1 MLFDVLTVSFA
12 LHLLVGDFALALPS
26 SPRSPSSP
34 SRSLHIPLL
43 RRAVPQRNDTELGL
57 WAKQQKQSL
66 ESKYGGSSTTKRSS
80 GTNLLVNQ
88 NVDSSYY
95 GSIAV
100 GTPPVAYDVV
110 LDSGSADLWL
120 VDSQCTTN
128 CNGFPPYNPSS
139 SSSFTNA
146 SKPFAITYGSGQ
158 ASGYLAQDVVQMA
171 GFQVQ
176 NQSLG
181 LCDQI
186 SDGLL
191 IQPVSGL
198 MGLGW
203 QALSS
208 SGAKPFWQALYESNV
223 LDQPLMAFYLTRFQN
238 VTGAKTQEPGGVF
251 TLGSTNTSLY
261 TGQIDYQDIPSG
273 FTSYWTLA
281 IKNLTVNSNSVTVPS
296 GQSSY
301 AAIDTGTTL
310 IGAPA
315 AQVAAVYAQIP
326 NSVAGT
332 GNYDGYYLYPCSSN
346 VNVAFSF
353 GGQSWSISP
362 TDFNSGQISSGQ
374 CIGSIFAYTGTSSG
388 PGWIIGD
395 TFLKNVYTVFR
406 ANPASVGFAA
416 LATGVQSSVTEN
428 GVPTPTIGSVSVSV
442 TGSSGSGR
450 VGQNAALPSRT
461 PHLASLFFVAMS
473 TILFYLL

>member
-1 MLFDVLTVSFA
+1 MTF
-12 LHLLVGDFALALPS
+12 PS
-26 SPRSPSSP
+26 
-34 SRSLHIPLL
+34 
-43 RRAVPQRNDTELGL
+43 
-57 WAKQQKQSL
+57 
-66 ESKYGGSSTTKRSS
+66 
-80 GTNLLVNQ
+80 
-88 NVDSSYY
+88 
-95 GSIAV
+95 
-100 GTPPVAYDVV
+100 
-110 LDSGSADLWL
+110 
-120 VDSQCTTN
+120 
-128 CNGFPPYNPSS
+128 
-139 SSSFTNA
+139 
-146 SKPFAITYGSGQ
+146 
-158 ASGYLAQDVVQMA
+158 
-171 GFQVQ
+171 
-176 NQSLG
+176 G

-238 VTGAKTQEPGGVF
+238 VTGAKTQESGGVF
-251 TLGSTNTSLY
+251 TLGLSKVPQHRFSELIMRPSGSTNTSLY

-332 GNYDGYYLYPCSSN
+332 GNYDGYYLYRACLTY
-346 VNVAFSF
+346 F
-353 GGQSWSISP
+353 
-362 TDFNSGQISSGQ
+362 
-374 CIGSIFAYTGTSSG
+374 FAV
-388 PGWIIGD
+388 P
-395 TFLKNVYTVFR
+395 LVY
-406 ANPASVGFAA
+406 
-416 LATGVQSSVTEN
+416 
-428 GVPTPTIGSVSVSV
+428 
-442 TGSSGSGR
+442 
-450 VGQNAALPSRT
+450 
-461 PHLASLFFVAMS
+461 
-473 TILFYLL
+473 

>member
-1 MLFDVLTVSFA
+1 
-12 LHLLVGDFALALPS
+12 
-26 SPRSPSSP
+26 
-34 SRSLHIPLL
+34 
-43 RRAVPQRNDTELGL
+43 
-57 WAKQQKQSL
+57 
-66 ESKYGGSSTTKRSS
+66 
-80 GTNLLVNQ
+80 
-88 NVDSSYY
+88 
-95 GSIAV
+95 
-100 GTPPVAYDVV
+100 
-110 LDSGSADLWL
+110 
-120 VDSQCTTN
+120 
-128 CNGFPPYNPSS
+128 
-139 SSSFTNA
+139 
-146 SKPFAITYGSGQ
+146 
-158 ASGYLAQDVVQMA
+158 
-171 GFQVQ
+171 
-176 NQSLG
+176 
-181 LCDQI
+181 
-186 SDGLL
+186 
-191 IQPVSGL
+191 
-198 MGLGW
+198 
-203 QALSS
+203 
-208 SGAKPFWQALYESNV
+208 

>member
-1 MLFDVLTVSFA
+1 
-12 LHLLVGDFALALPS
+12 
-26 SPRSPSSP
+26 
-34 SRSLHIPLL
+34 
-43 RRAVPQRNDTELGL
+43 
-57 WAKQQKQSL
+57 
-66 ESKYGGSSTTKRSS
+66 
-80 GTNLLVNQ
+80 
-88 NVDSSYY
+88 
-95 GSIAV
+95 
-100 GTPPVAYDVV
+100 
-110 LDSGSADLWL
+110 
-120 VDSQCTTN
+120 
-128 CNGFPPYNPSS
+128 
-139 SSSFTNA
+139 
-146 SKPFAITYGSGQ
+146 
-158 ASGYLAQDVVQMA
+158 MA

-238 VTGAKTQEPGGVF
+238 VTGAKAQESGGVF